1 MRVARLLFLAC
12 CLSTALGA
20 ARADPVEDYYE
31 LLQTYFKGSHWIP
44 IIIPRGEQ
52 IGNVYNIQNL
62 QFVADGKTCFPRLT
76 VPAPSASTIPNAAKG
91 KKINGALA
99 LGAKDVAAAEAQLG
113 TSDEMSLQFTDP
125 HVISVSALTMA
136 NAFDSK
142 KCKFLKSEVEATLS
156 GQSLT
161 GETANLV
168 LGEIL
173 FAKRSLVLSYSDEAK
188 AKAELSNWQRF
199 IKLIGLTASASVD
212 AQSGRSISV
221 TTSELLPV
229 AIRPAFVPDKFP
241 DVRLGYD
248 EQNAAIHWT
257 PLNMDAQTD
266 EQRIDDLAKKLKGSL
281 PRPIDLKKF

>member
-1 MRVARLLFLAC
+1 M
-12 CLSTALGA
+12 GPNA
-20 ARADPVEDYYE
+20 ARADAMEDYYA

-52 IGNVYNIQNL
+52 IGNVYNIRNL
-62 QFVADGKTCFPRLT
+62 QFVADGKTCFPKLKM
-76 VPAPSASTIPNAAKG
+76 PALSASTIPNATKG
-91 KKINGALA
+91 KKINAALA
-99 LGAKDVAAAEAQLG
+99 LGAKDVAVAEAQLG

-125 HVISVSALTMA
+125 HILAVSAVTLA

-142 KCKFLKSEVEATLS
+142 KCRFLRSQVEATLS

-173 FAKRSLVLSYSDEAK
+173 FAKRSLVLSYADGAK

-199 IKLIGLTASASVD
+199 IKLVGLTASASVD
-212 AQSGRSISV
+212 TQSGRSISV
-221 TTSELLPV
+221 ITSELLPV
-229 AIRPAFVPDKFP
+229 AIRPAFIPDKFP

-248 EQNAAIHWT
+248 KQNSAIHWT
-257 PLNMDAQTD
+257 PLNMDSQTD
-266 EQRIDDLAKKLKGSL
+266 QQRVDDLAEKLKDSL
-281 PRPIDLKKF
+281 PRPNDLKKF